1 MQVVR
6 KRGAPLG
13 NWNAL
18 KSGKYSPRRRADG
31 ARDAL
36 PSSRGNSARRR
47 NGPPPCRRQT
57 TEPFATRSLHR
68 AEHQEATL
76 LGSSS
81 DADSR
86 KTSRLFPSGDYA
98 GGPSGTYRRMD
109 TAAMDVMTFN
119 KTFVP

>member
-1 MQVVR
+1 MQVIR
-6 KRGAPLG
+6 KRGRPVRQLE
-13 NWNAL
+13 
-18 KSGKYSPRRRADG
+18 RAEERQVQPPPARNG

-36 PSSRGNSARRR
+36 PSSRGSAADR
-47 NGPPPCRRQT
+47 
-57 TEPFATRSLHR
+57 LR
-68 AEHQEATL
+68 AICDAISASEHQKATL

-98 GGPSGTYRRMD
+98 GGPSRTYRRMD
-109 TAAMDVMTFN
+109 TAAMDVMTFK

>member
-1 MQVVR
+1 MQVIR

-18 KSGKYSPRRRADG
+18 KSGKYSPRRARNG

-36 PSSRGNSARRR
+36 PSSRGSAADR
-47 NGPPPCRRQT
+47 
-57 TEPFATRSLHR
+57 LR
-68 AEHQEATL
+68 AICDAIAASEHQKATL

-86 KTSRLFPSGDYA
+86 KTSWLFPSGDYA
-98 GGPSGTYRRMD
+98 GGPSRTYRRMD
-109 TAAMDVMTFN
+109 TAAMDVMTFK